1 MTGGV
6 GAGGAVTGGAVAGTV
21 GVSSVMPLS
30 VVAGGRGNHPR
41 AVTGR
46 PGVPPGRSGHST
58 GAAAGSTLTT
68 VAADAVMPGGG
79 RTLSRARAATLFS
92 LASGMVAT
100 LLLPAIGLGREPD
113 GWRVASGA
121 AGIVAFALVLALVLG
136 TAVTAGR
143 SHRLRRRLRLGYA
156 IVAVLSVPLV
166 APVAIGAWPTWAWLG
181 AAMVGG
187 VPLLAPFRLV
197 LPAAV
202 AALAVAGAVAGATG
216 ASIGRS
222 LLIAGTVGPGIAAVN
237 GFQVW
242 FWRLLVQAEQG
253 RAAQAR
259 LAAAQE
265 RLRFAGD
272 VHDLLGHHLTVIAL
286 KAELAARLAPADP
299 ARAGREAG
307 EAQRLAATA
316 LTELRR
322 TVHGYRRVDLAEQL
336 TAVGEVLRSSGVRC
350 TVVPP
355 AGELPPEAATQLAA
369 VLREAGTNV
378 LRHSR
383 AGWCRIEIT
392 QEEDVVRMTVTND
405 GVAATAAPDR
415 HSHGLRGLADRL
427 AAAGGR
433 LRTSHADGV
442 FTVEATV
449 PTTA

>member
-1 MTGGV
+1 M
-6 GAGGAVTGGAVAGTV
+6 AGTLV
-21 GVSSVMPLS
+21 
-30 VVAGGRGNHPR
+30 
-41 AVTGR
+41 
-46 PGVPPGRSGHST
+46 
-58 GAAAGSTLTT
+58 
-68 VAADAVMPGGG
+68 
-79 RTLSRARAATLFS
+79 
-92 LASGMVAT
+92 
-100 LLLPAIGLGREPD
+100 LPAVGLAREPD
-113 GWRVASGA
+113 AWRVASGA
-121 AGIVAFALVLALVLG
+121 VGIAAFALVLAVALYA
-136 TAVTAGR
+136 AVTPGPAGG
-143 SHRLRRRLRLGYA
+143 LRRRLRYA
-156 IVAVLSVPLV
+156 YAGVTVLSVPLV
-166 APVAIGAWPTWAWLG
+166 APVAGDAWPTWAWLG
-181 AAMVGG
+181 AAVVGG

-197 LPAAV
+197 VPVALVAV
-202 AALAVAGAVAGATG
+202 AVSVAVAGATG
-216 ASIGRS
+216 PSVGRS
-222 LLIAGTVGPGIAAVN
+222 LLVTGVLGLGIAAVN

-259 LAAAQE
+259 LVAAQE
-265 RLRFAGD
+265 RLRFAAD

-286 KAELAARLAPADP
+286 KAELAARLAPDDP
-299 ARAGREAG
+299 ERAGREAA

-383 AGWCRIEIT
+383 AGWCRIEIS
-392 QEEDVVRMTVTND
+392 QEEDVARMTVTND
-405 GVAATAAPDR
+405 GVTVPAAPDR

-427 AAAGGR
+427 AVAGGQLHTR
-433 LRTSHADGV
+433 CADGV

-449 PTTA
+449 PTAA

>member
-1 MTGGV
+1 MPKRSTL
-6 GAGGAVTGGAVAGTV
+6 ATV
-21 GVSSVMPLS
+21 
-30 VVAGGRGNHPR
+30 VVAEA
-41 AVTGR
+41 AV
-46 PGVPPGRSGHST
+46 
-58 GAAAGSTLTT
+58 
-68 VAADAVMPGGG
+68 PGGG
-79 RTLSRARAATLFS
+79 RTLFRARAATLVS
-92 LASGMVAT
+92 LASGMAAS
-100 LLLPAIGLGREPD
+100 LILPAIGLAREPD
-113 GWRVASGA
+113 AWWVASGSVGLA
-121 AGIVAFALVLALVLG
+121 AFALVLAVALYS
-136 TAVTAGR
+136 AVTPGP
-143 SHRLRRRLRLGYA
+143 SGGLRRRLRYA
-156 IVAVLSVPLV
+156 YAGVAALSVPLV
-166 APVAIGAWPTWAWLG
+166 APVAVGSWPTWAWLG

-187 VPLLAPFRLV
+187 VPLLAPFRVV

-216 ASIGRS
+216 ASIGRA
-222 LLIAGTVGPGIAAVN
+222 LLVTGSVGLGIAAVN

-259 LAAAQE
+259 LVAAQE

-299 ARAGREAG
+299 ERAGREAA

-336 TAVGEVLRSSGVRC
+336 TAVGDVLRSSGVRC

-383 AGWCRIEIT
+383 AGWCRIEIS
-392 QEEDVVRMTVTND
+392 QEEDVARMTVTND
-405 GVAATAAPDR
+405 GVTVPAAPDR

-427 AAAGGR
+427 AVAGGQLHIR
-433 LRTSHADGV
+433 CADGV

-449 PTTA
+449 PTAA

>member
-1 MTGGV
+1 M
-6 GAGGAVTGGAVAGTV
+6 AG
-21 GVSSVMPLS
+21 
-30 VVAGGRGNHPR
+30 
-41 AVTGR
+41 
-46 PGVPPGRSGHST
+46 
-58 GAAAGSTLTT
+58 
-68 VAADAVMPGGG
+68 
-79 RTLSRARAATLFS
+79 
-92 LASGMVAT
+92 T
-100 LLLPAIGLGREPD
+100 LLLPAVGLAREPD

-121 AGIVAFALVLALVLG
+121 LALAAFALVLAAALY
-136 TAVTAGR
+136 AVVTPDEAGI
-143 SHRLRRRLRLGYA
+143 RRRWLRLGYGT
-156 IVAVLSVPLV
+156 VAVLSVPLV
-166 APVAIGAWPTWAWLG
+166 GPVGGTAWPTWAWFG
-181 AAMVGG
+181 AALVGG

-197 LPAAV
+197 LPATLAAV
-202 AALAVAGAVAGATG
+202 VVSGAVGWFIGPAV
-216 ASIGRS
+216 GRS
-222 LLIAGTVGPGIAAVN
+222 VLITGSVGLGIALVN

-259 LAAAQE
+259 LVAAQE

-286 KAELAARLAPADP
+286 KAELAARLAADDP
-299 ARAGREAG
+299 ARAGREAS

-355 AGELPPEAATQLAA
+355 VGELPAEAATQLAA

-383 AGWCRIEIT
+383 AGWCRIEIV
-392 QEEDVVRMTVTND
+392 QEEGVARMTVTND
-405 GVAATAAPDR
+405 GVADSAAPDR

-427 AAAGGR
+427 ATTGGQ
-433 LRTSHADGV
+433 LRTRRADGV
-442 FTVEATV
+442 FAVEATV
-449 PTTA
+449 PTAA